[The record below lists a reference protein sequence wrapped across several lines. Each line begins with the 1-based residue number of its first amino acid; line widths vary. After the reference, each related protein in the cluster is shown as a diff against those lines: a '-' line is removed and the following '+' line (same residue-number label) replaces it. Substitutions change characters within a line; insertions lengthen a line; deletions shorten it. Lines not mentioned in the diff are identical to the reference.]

1 MLQIIE
7 TRIVSVTSWYHL
19 AFLIIG
25 IGMFGLTGGAVWV
38 YLRGESFSQAQL
50 NDVLARNSFYFALS
64 TIFTLL
70 VQMTLVTSST
80 ASLTSLFAWAELA
93 IALAIPFFFSGVI
106 VSLALTRSPYPIG
119 IVYGVDLV
127 GAAIGC
133 IGVLLVLNI
142 ASGPTAILWIA
153 ALGAAAASLFAAA
166 GRPTHFFSSPRCAPE
181 LRYRLPLFIAILLLA
196 IVNPLTDRGIYPSYV
211 KDGIETPKTFAFQG
225 WNSFSRVT
233 LTHDT
238 RGEPAMW
245 GASPH
250 MPPATIHQIG
260 RAHV

>member
-1 MLQIIE
+1 MTTAATLMLQIIE

-19 AFLIIG
+19 AFFIIS

-38 YLRGESFSQAQL
+38 YLRGGSFAPARL
-50 NDVLARNSFYFALS
+50 NDILARNAFYFALS
-64 TIFTLL
+64 TIVTLL

-80 ASLTSLFAWAELA
+80 ASLTALFAWAELA

-127 GAAIGC
+127 GAAVGC

-153 ALGAAAASLFAAA
+153 ALGAAAASLFALAGSAA
-166 GRPTHFFSSPRCAPE
+166 TAFGAPLGFPE
-181 LRYRLPLFIAILLLA
+181 LRYRWPWFLA
-196 IVNPLTDRGIYPSYV
+196 
-211 KDGIETPKTFAFQG
+211 
-225 WNSFSRVT
+225 
-233 LTHDT
+233 
-238 RGEPAMW
+238 
-245 GASPH
+245 
-250 MPPATIHQIG
+250 
-260 RAHV
+260 